1 MDKQGFENMKFVIL
15 ALGLLLG
22 TAANATIM
30 PKADLVVVKKSQ
42 YSLTLYSKGVALKR
56 YWVALGPN
64 PKGAKVREGD
74 YKTPEGRYLLDYKKT
89 DSNYYKA
96 FHISYPSVADM
107 KRAQQMGVNPGS
119 QVLLHGQRKG
129 SIMSDQTLQRS
140 NWTNGCIAL
149 INADMDE
156 LWDSI
161 EPGTPIEIRP

>member
-1 MDKQGFENMKFVIL
+1 MKFVIL
-15 ALGLLLG
+15 VVGLLLSV
-22 TAANATIM
+22 TVNATIM

-56 YWVALGPN
+56 YWVALGSN
-64 PKGAKVREGD
+64 PKGPKVREGD
-74 YKTPEGRYLLDYKKT
+74 NRTPEGRYLLDYKKT

-107 KRAQQMGVNPGS
+107 QRASKMGVNPGS
-119 QVLLHGQRKG
+119 LVLLHGQRKG
-129 SIMSDQTLQRS
+129 SVMSDQTLQRS

-156 LWDSI
+156 LWESVP
-161 EPGTPIEIRP
+161 PGTPIEIRP